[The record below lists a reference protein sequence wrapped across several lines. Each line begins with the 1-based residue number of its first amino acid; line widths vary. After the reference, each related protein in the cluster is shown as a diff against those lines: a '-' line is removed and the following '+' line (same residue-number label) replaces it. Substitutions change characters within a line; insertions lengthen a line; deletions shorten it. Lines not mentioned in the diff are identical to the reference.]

1 MSTPKP
7 RPSPVDGY
15 VTVAERIEQ
24 FYEKYPDG
32 RINTFIQEHDPE
44 RGFILFRAEIFRHP
58 DDAQPAASGHAY
70 EYRDGGYVQKTSY
83 IEVCETS
90 AVGRALALCGFEV
103 KRGIASREEMDKQ
116 QRHPTG
122 QSRPPASNAGQSRPS
137 ASKVTPIKQEETGR
151 NWHQEISALWK
162 QLRALGIADF
172 KDGEAMMAHFKAT
185 AKKKQ
190 WNESLQ
196 ELERISNAPT
206 PTARAY
212 VGILTDIYEDHKQ
225 RFLDSE

>member
-1 MSTPKP
+1 MSTHPKQQQRQKGNP
-7 RPSPVDGY
+7 MQDY
-15 VTVAERIEQ
+15 VTVAERIEK

-32 RINTFIQEHDPE
+32 RINTFIEEHDPE

-103 KRGIASREEMDKQ
+103 KRGIASREEMEKQ
-116 QRHPTG
+116 QRHSTG
-122 QSRPPASNAGQSRPS
+122 QPRPPASN
-137 ASKVTPIKQEETGR
+137 VTPIKQEETKR

-162 QLRALGIADF
+162 QLRALGIAEF

-206 PTARAY
+206 PIARSY
-212 VGILTDIYEDHKQ
+212 VGILTDLYEDYKQ
-225 RFLDSE
+225 RFVDTNQNQ